1 MKCRGL
7 LTNDGGWVIMRN
19 HSSST
24 QAMSKEQFLS
34 FLEAVNT
41 DSALQE
47 KLKDAA
53 EPDAVAA
60 IAQSAGFQSVSPEL
74 VTDFLEYV
82 AAQSASEQEGEQELS
97 TVSGG
102 LSAGAITGIAS
113 GAVAGVGVIAGAVLL
128 FSPSKSTDST
138 VTDLRID
145 TVDSVFRNQTYKQQ
159 RR

>member
-1 MKCRGL
+1 
-7 LTNDGGWVIMRN
+7 MRN

-60 IAQSAGFQSVSPEL
+60 IAQSAGFESVSPEL

-82 AAQSASEQEGEQELS
+82 AAQSASEQNNEQELS
-97 TVSGG
+97 AVSGG
-102 LSAGAITGIAS
+102 LSPLAIGGIAS
-113 GAVAGVGVIAGAVLL
+113 SAVVAGAGVIAGAVWA
-128 FSPSKSTDST
+128 FSPSKNADSSFRSSTSSISTLQSYFSCDSG
-138 VTDLRID
+138 D
-145 TVDSVFRNQTYKQQ
+145 
-159 RR
+159 